1 MHMRIQLRQRP
12 LYAVAEFVPP
22 DTSHFPAGNVVNG
35 LRSVCR
41 CTGDRLMPGRQQFN
55 LEETVVRFVE
65 NPEDFCELRR
75 PLFGHVAWLELW
87 SCGGRCG

>member
-1 MHMRIQLRQRP
+1 
-12 LYAVAEFVPP
+12 
-22 DTSHFPAGNVVNG
+22 
-35 LRSVCR
+35 
-41 CTGDRLMPGRQQFN
+41 MPGRQQFN

-65 NPEDFCELRR
+65 NPEDLRELCR

>member
-1 MHMRIQLRQRP
+1 
-12 LYAVAEFVPP
+12 
-22 DTSHFPAGNVVNG
+22 
-35 LRSVCR
+35 
-41 CTGDRLMPGRQQFN
+41 MPGRQQFN
-55 LEETVVRFVE
+55 VEETVVRFVE